1 MDVRQKKSTFA
12 TTKGKTSPIHT
23 ATSGNDALSCA
34 DASPVYPIILTRKTV
49 HRSHSIKTL
58 RYIISTLA
66 VLVAVIAI
74 VLLLLTET
82 PYGQKW
88 MARVASEQLSELL
101 DTHVEVGKM
110 RIGLFNRLV
119 IDDVLLRDQ
128 EDSLLLSATRISAKM
143 ELRPLLSGKVHIN
156 NIQLFGYHAVLR
168 RPSADEPYNFQF
180 IIDRFKNDDEPSK
193 PLNLDI
199 STIVIRRGVL
209 EHHIGSVASSATGSS
224 SPSLLQPDLTSDGT
238 ALSGNDADYRRFDY
252 RHFRLDSLSTKVSL
266 FALTDDSI
274 KLKLNGLSFVEATT
288 NFALSDLSFQLDA
301 TRSSAHI
308 QDFNLVLPHSAVA
321 IPDATASLPSDSL
334 ADASLLVPAL
344 TATVCP
350 REFTSFL
357 PQLAPL
363 SETYHIDA
371 SGAYRNRQLAL
382 TQLDVESDGLHLNSR
397 LWGRLQPT
405 VSARVELEE
414 LEAAQTFIE
423 RLLPLIGQS
432 SLEPLT
438 KLGDIRLTG
447 RADYAP
453 DRITAD
459 LQTQTALGNAQVQG
473 SLLHRDNFD
482 VTLKTQ
488 QLSLRPIID
497 KDITLADGD
506 IHASGSIKAQAVKA
520 TVQARGFQWADQQ
533 LKLGHIGLDAAMAN
547 RHITGHAALGEVNFK
562 DTALGDLDIESR
574 ETETGRSYRLQTA
587 FLEAQAEGEMEPTKL
602 FITCNQMLHETLP
615 SLFVSE
621 ATPQSPKA
629 KATDGGEGSLRFD
642 VHLTDAQ
649 PIAKIT
655 GGDFGIG
662 QPVHLSGVMDS
673 STGVIALEARAP
685 HVSFG
690 SEELTDLSLSAYEQA
705 DSIRIRLDGNRQME
719 SGPLRLGLIAS
730 AAADSL
736 RASFTWDNQLQPA
749 IRGELAATTHFFRD
763 ERMKLGAD
771 IHLTPSQMLVSD
783 TVWNVH
789 PATLNFHDG
798 KIDVSGFTVSQWGRH
813 LKVDGTVSP
822 DEADTLYADLLGIN
836 LQYVFG
842 LIDFHDVEF
851 AGLASGAVKARGLMN
866 RPIVDADLRIPSFYL
881 NDGLL
886 GQLHVTGGW
895 GHVGPK
901 TLDLEGHIIEPTH
914 GEESVVKAVVTP
926 GHDVGSGLELDIF
939 ARRVNA
945 YFVNFFTE
953 GIFQDLQGSASGY
966 AHLYGPFGELE
977 LEGDIKLDTAALSLD
992 VLGSRY
998 HLSGDSLLFRPGR
1011 IIIPGAYVLDTH
1023 ASYVPAALKANRP
1036 TAPAEIPIPHC
1047 GYLKGEVRHNHFD
1060 VEGYRFD
1067 VLAHEMLGYDFHDF
1081 GDQVFYGTVYAD
1093 GHVRLDGR
1101 PGTLNV
1107 DIEGSPTAGTS
1118 FTYNA
1123 SNPDISTDNA
1133 FIRFVEHTEPTP
1145 APATISTG
1153 SDAIAITGADATAS
1167 SGSDVSAPA
1176 GSAATSST
1184 GSAATSSTASAATA
1198 STGLV
1203 VGGFPADTSSPSP
1216 SEPEEESD
1224 MRINFN
1230 LDITPAATMR
1240 ILMDARSGDYIT
1252 LAGDGHIR
1260 ANFYNKGAFQM
1271 YGTYHVDHGTYKL
1284 SLQDVIRKDF
1294 QIQRGSTLTFGGAPM
1309 KGDLDLRAIY
1319 TVPSVSLNDL
1329 AAGANFSN
1337 STVRVNCIMNIGGRA
1352 EQPQVSFDFDI
1363 PNVNEDEKQMVRSLI
1378 STDEERNLQV
1388 IYLLGIGRFY
1398 TYGAEEAQDQA
1409 NSAVNSL
1416 LSSTISGQINEYLG
1430 RAIGQSTRN
1439 WNFGT
1444 SLSTGSMG
1452 WNDMDVE
1459 GMLSGRLLDNRL
1471 LLNGTFG
1478 YRDTPV
1484 ANTNFIGDFD
1494 VQYLLTRNGNV
1505 SLKAYSETNDRYFTK
1520 TALTTQGI
1528 GIVLKKDFNTFHD
1541 LFNLKK

>member
-1 MDVRQKKSTFA
+1 
-12 TTKGKTSPIHT
+12 
-23 ATSGNDALSCA
+23 
-34 DASPVYPIILTRKTV
+34 
-49 HRSHSIKTL
+49 
-58 RYIISTLA
+58 
-66 VLVAVIAI
+66 
-74 VLLLLTET
+74 
-82 PYGQKW
+82 
-88 MARVASEQLSELL
+88 
-101 DTHVEVGKM
+101 M

-119 IDDVLLRDQ
+119 VDDVLLLDQ
-128 EDSLLLSATRISAKM
+128 EDSLLLRATRISAKM
-143 ELRPLLSGKVHIN
+143 DLRPLLSGKVYIN
-156 NIQLFGYHAVLR
+156 NIQLYGYHAVLR

-180 IIDRFKNDDEPSK
+180 IIDRFKNDDEPAK
-193 PLNLDI
+193 PLHLDI
-199 STIVIRRGVL
+199 GTVVVRRGVL
-209 EHHIGSVASSATGSS
+209 EHHIGPVTSTVS
-224 SPSLLQPDLTSDGT
+224 SPSTATLIEPLQSADGT
-238 ALSGNDADYRRFDY
+238 LPYDDNANWRRFDY
-252 RHFRLDSLSTKVSL
+252 RHFRLDSLSTKISL

-274 KLKLNGLSFVEATT
+274 RMKLNGLSFTETTT
-288 NFALSDLSFQLDA
+288 NFTLSDLSFQLGA
-301 TRSSAHI
+301 TRRSAHI
-308 QDFNLVLPHSAVA
+308 QDFRLALPHSAIA
-321 IPDATASLPSDSL
+321 IPEASASMVTDSL
-334 ADASLLVPAL
+334 ADATLLVPAL
-344 TATVCP
+344 AATICP
-350 REFTSFL
+350 SDL
-357 PQLAPL
+357 KALVPQLAPL
-363 SETYHIDA
+363 TDTYRIDA
-371 SGAYRNRQLAL
+371 AGAYRNRQLAL
-382 TQLDVESDGLHLNSR
+382 SQLDVDGDGLCLRSR
-397 LWGRLQPT
+397 LWGRTQP
-405 VSARVELEE
+405 L
-414 LEAAQTFIE
+414 
-423 RLLPLIGQS
+423 
-432 SLEPLT
+432 
-438 KLGDIRLTG
+438 LTG
-447 RADYAP
+447 RADVEMLSVSTNAIERIRPFVGRPELIQTLTQLGTIYLYGHADYAA
-453 DRITAD
+453 DRLTAD
-459 LQTQTALGNAQVQG
+459 LHAQTALGSAALAG
-473 SLLHRDNFD
+473 SLLDRDRFD
-482 VTLKTQ
+482 IDVQ
-488 QLSLRPIID
+488 ARQLNLAPLIGHSIGLTDGHVQANGSIAVRSGKATIE
-497 KDITLADGD
+497 ADGFRWAEQKLALGHLSAD
-506 IHASGSIKAQAVKA
+506 LNLTDRQLTGDAELTDLNYNNTPLGNAKLQGRRTDQGLVYQLRTDFA
-520 TVQARGFQWADQQ
+520 TVQ
-533 LKLGHIGLDAAMAN
+533 
-547 RHITGHAALGEVNFK
+547 T
-562 DTALGDLDIESR
+562 
-574 ETETGRSYRLQTA
+574 
-587 FLEAQAEGEMEPTKL
+587 EGEIEPAR
-602 FITCNQMLHETLP
+602 IVNTCRNMLHHTLP
-615 SLFVSE
+615 SLFPT
-621 ATPQSPKA
+621 TPLAQMPHEQKDTSVK
-629 KATDGGEGSLRFD
+629 TESLRFD
-642 VHLTDAQ
+642 IHLTDARPLAQ
-649 PIAKIT
+649 MAGT
-655 GGDFGIG
+655 DFGIG
-662 QPVHLSGVMDS
+662 QPLHISGVMDS
-673 STGVIALEARAP
+673 GTGVIALEARAP
-685 HVSFG
+685 HVTIG
-690 SEELTDLSLSAYEQA
+690 SEELTDLALSAYEQA
-705 DSIRIRLDGNRQME
+705 DSISIRVDGNRMME
-719 SGPLRLGLIAS
+719 SGPLRLGLNAS

-736 RASFTWDNQLQPA
+736 RASFTWDNQLKPA
-749 IRGELAATTHFFRD
+749 IRGELAATTNFFRD
-763 ERMKLGAD
+763 ESMKLGAD

-789 PATLNFHDG
+789 PATLQLHDG

-813 LKVDGTVSP
+813 LKVDGTVSH
-822 DEADTLYADLLGIN
+822 DDADTLYADLLGIN

-851 AGLASGAVKARGLMN
+851 AGLASGIVKARGLMN
-866 RPIVDADLRIPSFYL
+866 RPIVDADLRIPHFYL

-901 TLDLEGHIIEPTH
+901 TLDLEGHVVEPTH
-914 GEESVVKAVVTP
+914 GEMSLVKAIVTP
-926 GHDVGSGLELDIF
+926 GHDVGSGLDLDIR

-966 AHLYGPFGELE
+966 AHLYGPFGQLE
-977 LEGDIKLDTAALSLD
+977 LEGDIRLDTAALSLD

-1023 ASYVPAALKANRP
+1023 ASHVPAALKSHRHES
-1036 TAPAEIPIPHC
+1036 PADIPIPHC
-1047 GYLKGEVRHNHFD
+1047 GHLKGEVRHNHFS
-1060 VEGYRFD
+1060 VESYQFD

-1101 PGTLNV
+1101 PGVLNV

-1133 FIRFVEHTEPTP
+1133 FIRFVQHEDSVSYTAREV
-1145 APATISTG
+1145 APA
-1153 SDAIAITGADATAS
+1153 
-1167 SGSDVSAPA
+1167 
-1176 GSAATSST
+1176 AAE
-1184 GSAATSSTASAATA
+1184 
-1198 STGLV
+1198 
-1203 VGGFPADTSSPSP
+1203 
-1216 SEPEEESD
+1216 EPEEEATD
-1224 MRINFN
+1224 MHINFN

-1252 LAGDGHIR
+1252 LAGNGHIR

-1294 QIQRGSTLTFGGAPM
+1294 QIQRGSSLTFGGAPM
-1309 KGDLDLRAIY
+1309 KGDLDLHAIY

-1329 AAGANFSN
+1329 AVGANFSN
-1337 STVRVNCIMNIGGRA
+1337 SNVRVNCIMNISGRA

-1398 TYGAEEAQDQA
+1398 TYGSDEAQNQA

-1430 RAIGQSTRN
+1430 RAIGQGTRN

-1444 SLSTGSMG
+1444 SLSTGTMG

-1528 GIVLKKDFNTFHD
+1528 GIVLKKDFNTFAE
-1541 LFNLKK
+1541 LFRRKR